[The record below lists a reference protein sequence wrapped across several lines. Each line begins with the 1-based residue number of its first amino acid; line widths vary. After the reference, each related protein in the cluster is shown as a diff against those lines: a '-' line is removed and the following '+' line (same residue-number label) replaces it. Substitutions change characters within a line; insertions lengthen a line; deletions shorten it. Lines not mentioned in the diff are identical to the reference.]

1 METAQVNS
9 TEVSPTTRI
18 GELRSAVESGLL
30 LLLSA
35 VFLWKG
41 LIPGW
46 KLLNTDFP
54 NYYVTARLIR
64 EHYCLDRIYEW
75 RWFQRAADHFGV
87 GHQLVGFLGLT
98 PFSAFPIIPF
108 ASLPVLEAK
117 RFWIVCNV
125 ALLAA
130 AIELLKRPT
139 GMGRGR
145 AWVIAL
151 CAIVPLQTSFLFG
164 QMHILV
170 LALLVV
176 AYMSHMRGWQICSGC
191 CIAVA
196 AALKIYPIFFCLYF
210 LLKRRWKSLGV
221 TVLYS
226 ALCMTLS
233 SLVVG
238 QGLMRTYIFEQLPRS
253 LQGESQNPFSPTLTS
268 ASALFHRLFLF
279 EPELNPHPLIASA
292 PLFAILYPL
301 WQALLVGVVLV
312 CIRPRFRSDDR
323 ETLEWS
329 MFLCLLMFLSSAP
342 SSYQF
347 VVLIAAAVPTMAV
360 LINRRKWKAALGYL
374 FLYFLACNIRAVHV
388 DSSIVGIVA
397 PFLALTLWCGVA
409 LLVFYYVLLKSLE
422 AKTER
427 VRFYRN
433 PVFVA
438 RAAVVCL
445 WIVGYKS
452 AWSHVTNAETSGP
465 GLLNSHDGAYLR
477 TSPTSTD
484 GRLLYVA
491 MLRDG
496 YRVRDGEIA
505 SVDVYPVVDPAG
517 DQLSFAAGTS
527 NHELWI
533 EAASRA
539 GSRLVHVLPG
549 KEVRTCESGD
559 GEDPVLSGNGTYLGF
574 LREDRGRGSLWIV
587 ALPDCAAA
595 PKRITSPSFDVR
607 TLAAAAS
614 KGSFVMSAIHQGRER
629 IYRVSP
635 GTEPRLLAESDGPV
649 NSPALSPDGR
659 VLVVRKR
666 VSYRWQL
673 ASLDLSSQVWK
684 QLTYGD
690 CNAYAP
696 SWQDDHTVL
705 YATDCMR
712 GMGLST
718 LASLKIDR

>member
-9 TEVSPTTRI
+9 TQVSRTARI
-18 GELRSAVESGLL
+18 GELRSVVEAGLL
-30 LLLSA
+30 LLLLA
-35 VFLWKG
+35 IFLWKG

-75 RWFQRAADHFGV
+75 IWFQRAADHFGV

-108 ASLPVLEAK
+108 SSLPVLEAK
-117 RFWIVCNV
+117 RFWMACNV

-130 AIELLKRPT
+130 AIELLKRQT

-145 AWVIAL
+145 VWIIAL

-170 LALLVV
+170 LALLVA
-176 AYMSHMRGWQICSGC
+176 AYASHIRGWQISSGC

-210 LLKRRWKSLGV
+210 LLKRRWRSLGA
-221 TVLYS
+221 TVLGS
-226 ALCMTLS
+226 AVCMALS

-238 QGLMRTYIFEQLPRS
+238 QALMRTYIFEQLPRS
-253 LQGESQNPFSPTLTS
+253 LQGESQNPFSPSLTS

-279 EPELNPHPLIASA
+279 EPELNPHPLVASA
-292 PLFAILYPL
+292 RLFAVLYPL

-312 CIRPRFRSDDR
+312 RVRSRFRSDDR

-329 MFLCLLMFLSSAP
+329 MFLSLLMFLSSAP

-360 LINRRKWKAALGYL
+360 LINGRKWKAAHCYL

-388 DSSIVGIVA
+388 DSLVIGILA
-397 PFLALTLWCGVA
+397 PFLDLTLWCGVA
-409 LLVFYYVLLKSLE
+409 LLVFYYVLLISPE

-427 VRFYRN
+427 VRFYLN
-433 PVFVA
+433 PAFVA
-438 RAAVVCL
+438 GAVVVCL

-452 AWSHVTNAETSGP
+452 AWSHLKNVETSGT
-465 GLLNSHDGAYLR
+465 GLLNTRDGAYLR
-477 TSPTSTD
+477 TSPVSAN
-484 GRLLYVA
+484 GHLLYVA

-505 SVDVYPVVDPAG
+505 SADVDPG
-517 DQLSFAAGTS
+517 IEPVDDQLSFGARTS

-533 EAASRA
+533 EVASSK
-539 GSRLVHVLPG
+539 GSRLVHVLPS
-549 KEVRTCESGD
+549 KEVRTCGD
-559 GEDPVLSGNGTYLGF
+559 GEDPVLSNDGTYLAF

-587 ALPDCAAA
+587 ASPDCAIA
-595 PKRITSPSFDVR
+595 PKRITSPAFDVR
-607 TLAAAAS
+607 TLAAGPQ
-614 KGSFVMSAIHQGRER
+614 GSFVMSAIHEGRER

-635 GTEPRLLAESDGPV
+635 GAEPQLLAESDEPL
-649 NSPALSPDGR
+649 NSATLSPDGR

-666 VSYRWQL
+666 ISYRWQL
-673 ASLDLSSQVWK
+673 ASLDLSSRVWK

-696 SWQDDHTVL
+696 SWQDDRTVL

-712 GMGLST
+712 GMGLTT
-718 LASLKIDR
+718 LVSRKTDR

>member
-9 TEVSPTTRI
+9 TQVSRTTRI
-18 GELRSAVESGLL
+18 GELRSVVEAGLL
-30 LLLSA
+30 LSLLV

-75 RWFQRAADHFGV
+75 VWFQRAADHFGV

-108 ASLPVLEAK
+108 SSLPVLEAK

-125 ALLAA
+125 ALLTA
-130 AIELLKRPT
+130 AIELLKRQA
-139 GMGRGR
+139 GMRR
-145 AWVIAL
+145 ATVWIIAL
-151 CAIVPLQTSFLFG
+151 CAVIPLQTSFLLG

-170 LALLVV
+170 LALLVS
-176 AYMSHMRGWQICSGC
+176 AYVSHMRGWQISSAC
-191 CIAVA
+191 CIALA

-210 LLKRRWKSLGV
+210 VLKGRWKSLGA
-221 TVLYS
+221 TVLCS

-233 SLVVG
+233 LMLVG

-253 LQGESQNPFSPTLTS
+253 LQGESQNPFSPSLTS
-268 ASALFHRLFLF
+268 ASAMFHRLFLF
-279 EPELNPHPLIASA
+279 EPGLNPHPLVASA
-292 PLFAILYPL
+292 RLFAILYPL
-301 WQALLVGVVLV
+301 WQALLVGAVLV
-312 CIRPRFRSDDR
+312 RIRPGFRSDDS

-347 VVLIAAAVPTMAV
+347 VVLIAAAVPTMGV

-374 FLYFLACNIRAVHV
+374 FLYFLACNIRAVHI
-388 DSSIVGIVA
+388 DSSIVGIFA
-397 PFLALTLWCGVA
+397 PFLDLTLWCGVA
-409 LLVFYYVLLKSLE
+409 LVVFYYVLLISPE
-422 AKTER
+422 AKTKP

-433 PVFVA
+433 PAFVA
-438 RAAVVCL
+438 GAVVVCL
-445 WIVGYKS
+445 WIAGYKS
-452 AWSHVTNAETSGP
+452 DWSHLANVETSRP
-465 GLLNSHDGAYLR
+465 VLLNPQDSAYLR
-477 TSPTSTD
+477 TSPVSTD

-505 SVDVYPVVDPAG
+505 SADIFPGVDSAG
-517 DQLSFAAGTS
+517 DQLSFAARTS

-533 EAASRA
+533 ETASGG

-549 KEVRTCESGD
+549 KEVPTCEIGD
-559 GEDPVLSGNGTYLGF
+559 GEDPALSSDGTYLAF
-574 LREDRGRGSLWIV
+574 LREDRGRGSLWMV
-587 ALPDCAAA
+587 ALPDCAPA
-595 PKRITSPSFDVR
+595 PKRITSPAFDVR
-607 TLAAAAS
+607 ALAS
-614 KGSFVMSAIHQGRER
+614 GPEGSFVVSAIHEGRES
-629 IYRVSP
+629 IYRVSAA
-635 GTEPRLLAESDGPV
+635 TEPRLLTESDGPV

-673 ASLDLSSQVWK
+673 ASLDLSSRVWK

-712 GMGLST
+712 GMGLT
-718 LASLKIDR
+718 ALASLKIDR

>member
-1 METAQVNS
+1 MVTAQVNS
-9 TEVSPTTRI
+9 TEVSRTTRI
-18 GELRSAVESGLL
+18 GELRSAVEAGLF

-54 NYYVTARLIR
+54 NYYVAARLVR

-75 RWFQRAADHFGV
+75 IWFQRAANHFGV

-108 ASLPVLEAK
+108 ASLPVLDAK

-130 AIELLKRPT
+130 AIELLKRQT

-170 LALLVV
+170 LALLVA
-176 AYMSHMRGWQICSGC
+176 AYVSHMRGWQISSGC

-210 LLKRRWKSLGV
+210 VLKRRLKSLGA
-221 TVLYS
+221 TVVCS
-226 ALCMTLS
+226 SLCMALS

-238 QGLMRTYIFEQLPRS
+238 QRLMSTYIFEQLPRS
-253 LQGESQNPFSPTLTS
+253 LQGESQNPFLPTLTS

-279 EPELNPHPLIASA
+279 EPELNPHPLVASA
-292 PLFAILYPL
+292 RLFAILYPL

-312 CIRPRFRSDDR
+312 RIRPRFRSDDS
-323 ETLEWS
+323 EALEWS

-347 VVLIAAAVPTMAV
+347 VVLIAAAVPTMGV

-374 FLYFLACNIRAVHV
+374 FLYFLACNIRAVHI
-388 DSSIVGIVA
+388 DSSVVDILA
-397 PFLALTLWCGVA
+397 PFLDLTLWCGVS
-409 LLVFYYVLLKSLE
+409 LVVFYYVLLVSPE

-427 VRFYRN
+427 ARLYRSA
-433 PVFVA
+433 VFVA
-438 RAAVVCL
+438 SAVVICL
-445 WIVGYKS
+445 WIVGYAS
-452 AWSHVTNAETSGP
+452 AWSHSTHAETSGP
-465 GLLNSHDGAYLR
+465 GLLNTQDGAYLR
-477 TSPTSTD
+477 TSPVSTD

-491 MLRDG
+491 MRRDG

-505 SVDVYPVVDPAG
+505 SADVYPEVDSAG

-533 EAASRA
+533 EAASGE

-549 KEVRTCESGD
+549 KEVRTCEIGG
-559 GEDPVLSGNGTYLGF
+559 GEDPVLSSDGRYLAF
-574 LREDRGRGSLWIV
+574 VREDKGRGSLWIV

-607 TLAAAAS
+607 TLATGPE
-614 KGSFVMSAIHQGRER
+614 GSFVMSAIRQGRER

-635 GTEPRLLAESDGPV
+635 GTEPQLLAESEGPL

-673 ASLDLSSQVWK
+673 ASLDLSSRVWK
-684 QLTYGD
+684 QLTYSD

-712 GMGLST
+712 GMGLTT
-718 LASLKIDR
+718 LASLKIER

>member
-1 METAQVNS
+1 MVTAQVNS
-9 TEVSPTTRI
+9 TQVSRTTRI
-18 GELRSAVESGLL
+18 GELRSVVEAGLL
-30 LLLSA
+30 LLLLA

-46 KLLNTDFP
+46 RVLNTDFP

-75 RWFQRAADHFGV
+75 IWFQRAADHFGV

-98 PFSAFPIIPF
+98 PFSAFSIIPF
-108 ASLPVLEAK
+108 SSLPALEAK

-130 AIELLKRPT
+130 AIELLKRQT
-139 GMGRGR
+139 EMGRGR

-170 LALLVV
+170 LALLVA
-176 AYMSHMRGWQICSGC
+176 AYVSHMRGWQISSGC

-210 LLKRRWKSLGV
+210 LLKRRWQSLGA
-221 TVLYS
+221 TVLCS

-233 SLVVG
+233 SLIVG

-253 LQGESQNPFSPTLTS
+253 LEGESQNPFSPSLTS

-279 EPELNPHPLIASA
+279 EPELNPHPLVASA
-292 PLFAILYPL
+292 RLFAVLYPL

-312 CIRPRFRSDDR
+312 RIRHGFRSDDR

-360 LINRRKWKAALGYL
+360 LINRRKWKAALGFL
-374 FLYFLACNIRAVHV
+374 FLYFLACSIRAVHV
-388 DSSIVGIVA
+388 DSSVLGILA
-397 PFLALTLWCGVA
+397 PFLDLTLWCGVA
-409 LLVFYYVLLKSLE
+409 LLVFYYVLLISPE

-427 VRFYRN
+427 VRFYRH
-433 PVFVA
+433 PAFVA
-438 RAAVVCL
+438 GAVVVCL
-445 WIVGYKS
+445 WIAGYKS
-452 AWSHVTNAETSGP
+452 AWSHLANVGSSRP
-465 GLLNSHDGAYLR
+465 VLLNIQDSAYLR
-477 TSPTSTD
+477 GSPVSTD

-505 SVDVYPVVDPAG
+505 AADVYPEVDSGGRSAELRG
-517 DQLSFAAGTS
+517 WSF
-527 NHELWI
+527 
-533 EAASRA
+533 
-539 GSRLVHVLPG
+539 
-549 KEVRTCESGD
+549 ES
-559 GEDPVLSGNGTYLGF
+559 
-574 LREDRGRGSLWIV
+574 
-587 ALPDCAAA
+587 
-595 PKRITSPSFDVR
+595 
-607 TLAAAAS
+607 
-614 KGSFVMSAIHQGRER
+614 
-629 IYRVSP
+629 
-635 GTEPRLLAESDGPV
+635 
-649 NSPALSPDGR
+649 
-659 VLVVRKR
+659 
-666 VSYRWQL
+666 
-673 ASLDLSSQVWK
+673 
-684 QLTYGD
+684 
-690 CNAYAP
+690 
-696 SWQDDHTVL
+696 
-705 YATDCMR
+705 
-712 GMGLST
+712 
-718 LASLKIDR
+718 

>member
-1 METAQVNS
+1 MVTAQVNS
-9 TEVSPTTRI
+9 MQVSRTTRI
-18 GELRSAVESGLL
+18 GELRSVAEAGLL
-30 LLLSA
+30 LLLLA
-35 VFLWKG
+35 IFLWKG

-64 EHYCLDRIYEW
+64 EHYCLDRIYKW
-75 RWFQRAADHFGV
+75 IWFQRAADHFGV

-108 ASLPVLEAK
+108 SSLPVLEAK

-125 ALLAA
+125 VLLAA
-130 AIELLKRPT
+130 AIELLKRQT

-170 LALLVV
+170 LALLAA
-176 AYMSHMRGWQICSGC
+176 AYVSHMRGRQIRCGC

-210 LLKRRWKSLGV
+210 LLKRRWKSLGA
-221 TVLYS
+221 TVLCS

-253 LQGESQNPFSPTLTS
+253 LQGENQNPFSPTLTS

-279 EPELNPHPLIASA
+279 EPELNPHPLVASA
-292 PLFAILYPL
+292 RLFAILYPL

-312 CIRPRFRSDDR
+312 RIRPRFRSNDR
-323 ETLEWS
+323 ETIEWS

-347 VVLIAAAVPTMAV
+347 VVLIGAAVPTMAV
-360 LINRRKWKAALGYL
+360 LINRRKWKAALCYL
-374 FLYFLACNIRAVHV
+374 FLYFLACNIRAVHI
-388 DSSIVGIVA
+388 DSSVVGILA
-397 PFLALTLWCGVA
+397 PFLDLTLWCGVA
-409 LLVFYYVLLKSLE
+409 LLVFYNVFLISPE

-433 PVFVA
+433 PSFVA
-438 RAAVVCL
+438 GAVVVCL

-452 AWSHVTNAETSGP
+452 AWSHLTNVETGGA
-465 GLLNSHDGAYLR
+465 GLLNTQDGAYLR
-477 TSPTSTD
+477 TSPVSAD

-505 SVDVYPVVDPAG
+505 SADVYTDVDSAS
-517 DQLSFAAGTS
+517 DELSFAARNS

-533 EAASRA
+533 ETASGE

-559 GEDPVLSGNGTYLGF
+559 GEDPVLSSDGTYLAF
-574 LREDRGRGSLWIV
+574 LREDRGRGNLWIV
-587 ALPDCAAA
+587 ALPSCAIA
-595 PKRITSPSFDVR
+595 PKRITSAAFDVR
-607 TLAAAAS
+607 ALAAGPE
-614 KGSFVMSAIHQGRER
+614 GSFIMSAIHQGRER
-629 IYRVSP
+629 IYGVSP
-635 GTEPRLLAESDGPV
+635 GSEPRLLAEGDGPV

-659 VLVVRKR
+659 VLLLRKR

-673 ASLDLSSQVWK
+673 ASLDLSSRVWK

-712 GMGLST
+712 GMGLTT